1 MELKYRERDKTLL
14 RVDERDMRVRRIV
27 PTILATLL
35 LIGGRRHGQSLGE
48 AARQIRQQKQKDGT
62 AAKKVIDTDDLSTSS
77 DPKPTPDSK
86 PASTKKDATK
96 PLPYKTKNTEG
107 FTLEMWTR
115 TIKAQ
120 KDWIAHLQAEA
131 EKLKTLRQVDINKLA
146 TDPEEKK
153 LWEER
158 SIAQQ
163 LASEIPEQQRKLE
176 EAQGE
181 ARKTGMPASVYD
193 PQ

>member
-1 MELKYRERDKTLL
+1 M
-14 RVDERDMRVRRIV
+14 RRIV
-27 PTILATLL
+27 PTILPTLL
-35 LIGGRRHGQSLGE
+35 LIGGLCHGQSLGD

-62 AAKKVIDTDDLSTSS
+62 AAKRVISTDDLSPSS
-77 DPKPTPDSK
+77 DPKPA
-86 PASTKKDATK
+86 PASKKDVLK
-96 PLPYKTKNTEG
+96 PLPYKTVGTEG
-107 FTLEMWTR
+107 FTPEMWTR

-131 EKLKTLRQVDINKLA
+131 EKLKTLRQVDPNKVA
-146 TDPEEKK
+146 TDPAERN

-163 LASEIPEQQRKLE
+163 FASEIPEQQKKLK
-176 EAQGE
+176 EAQDE
-181 ARKTGMPASVYD
+181 ARKAGMPVAVWD

>member
-1 MELKYRERDKTLL
+1 
-14 RVDERDMRVRRIV
+14 MRVRRIV

-35 LIGGRRHGQSLGE
+35 LIGGMCHGQSLGE

-86 PASTKKDATK
+86 PASPKKDATK
-96 PLPYKTKNTEG
+96 PLPCKTKNTAG
-107 FTLEMWTR
+107 FTPEMWTR

-131 EKLKTLRQVDINKLA
+131 ENLKTLRQVDINKLA
-146 TDPEEKK
+146 TD
-153 LWEER
+153 LEER
-158 SIAQQ
+158 KVVGRTIHCAAIGFGDSGA
-163 LASEIPEQQRKLE
+163 A
-176 EAQGE
+176 G
-181 ARKTGMPASVYD
+181 KTGRGSGQGA
-193 PQ
+193 